1 MKKIIISAVLILVSN
16 VFFAQSVFDK
26 YEGQEN
32 IATIIVNKKM
42 FQMMS
47 SVKVD
52 AKDKETQQ
60 YLNLLKK
67 LDVLKVFSTTNSKAA
82 IDMKLTAD
90 MYWKVA
96 GMSELVRK
104 NDNGNI
110 IKMWFKAGEKEGQ
123 IKEVLMYNEETNNEN
138 QTVLMFLVGDFN
150 LNEISVLVDKMKI
163 PGGNEL
169 KKATKGK

>member
-1 MKKIIISAVLILVSN
+1 MKKIIVTVVLILISN
-16 VFFAQSVFDK
+16 TFFAQSVFDK
-26 YEGQEN
+26 YEGQER
-32 IATIIVNKKM
+32 ISSIIVNKKM

-52 AKDKETQQ
+52 ANDKETQQ

-67 LDVLKVFSTTNSKAA
+67 LDVLKVFTTANTKAA
-82 IDMKLTAD
+82 TDMKLTAD

-96 GMSELVRK
+96 GMSEIK
-104 NDNGNI
+104 NSSDYGKNLRI
-110 IKMWFKAGEKEGQ
+110 WIKSGETEGQ
-123 IKEVLMYNEETNNEN
+123 IKEILMYNENANNVN
-138 QTVLMFLVGDFN
+138 QTVLMNLTGNFN
-150 LNEISVLVDKMKI
+150 LNEISVLIDKMKI